1 MSRLPMASRGSH
13 ATAAIPDSLGSAGR
27 RPEAKTPAK
36 PAARLEEPAVRK
48 RIKREEVVTFAHQM
62 AMMVDTG
69 VPLSE
74 ALFCVSEQA
83 SNESFA
89 YILRQVSQ
97 RVAQGGDLSSA
108 LGEHPKVFPQV
119 MVSLIRASELSG
131 TMGQMLDRISSYL
144 SKELATARKVRS
156 ALMYPAVMLVMVL
169 GVTIFLLTFVL
180 PRFAAIYADR
190 GATLP
195 LPTRILMGMSG
206 FVQDHYLGII
216 GGVVATAV
224 GLYFFLRSEAG
235 RRTMDTVKL
244 NVPVLGGVFRQL
256 YVTRSCRTM
265 GTMLNAGVPILDM
278 IAIVKQVTQNCH
290 YEALWDETHNLL
302 TRGGQLS
309 DALKNTD
316 LFPKSVSQMISS
328 GEKAGRLG
336 ATLEKIAGF
345 TEEEF
350 DNRVKA
356 ATQYIEPAM
365 VVTMGSIIGFVA
377 IALLLPIFTMG
388 KVMSS

>member
-1 MSRLPMASRGSH
+1 MSRLPMASRGTHVAS
-13 ATAAIPDSLGSAGR
+13 ATAAAKPA
-27 RPEAKTPAK
+27 RPVEAAPAK
-36 PAARLEEPAVRK
+36 PAGGVEEPAVRK

-74 ALFCVSEQA
+74 ALYCVADQA
-83 SNESFA
+83 SNPSFA
-89 YILRQVSQ
+89 HVLRQVSQ
-97 RVAQGGDLSSA
+97 RVSQGGDLSSA

-180 PRFAAIYADR
+180 PRFASIYADR
-190 GATLP
+190 GAALP

-206 FVQDHYLGII
+206 FVQEHWLAII
-216 GGVVATAV
+216 LCSLAAAVA
-224 GLYFFLRSEAG
+224 GFFFSRSEAG
-235 RRTMDTVKL
+235 GRTMDTVKL
-244 NVPVLGGVFRQL
+244 RVPVLGGVFRQL

-290 YEALWDETHNLL
+290 YEKLWDETHALL
-302 TRGGQLS
+302 SRGGQLS
-309 DALKNTD
+309 DALRASE

-350 DNRVKA
+350 DTRVKA

-388 KVMSS
+388 KVMAS